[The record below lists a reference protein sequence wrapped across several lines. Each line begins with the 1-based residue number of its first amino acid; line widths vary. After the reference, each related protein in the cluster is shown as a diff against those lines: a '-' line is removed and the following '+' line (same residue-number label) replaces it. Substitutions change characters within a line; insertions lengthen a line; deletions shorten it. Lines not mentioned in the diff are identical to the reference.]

1 MLSEYPYFHF
11 SGGDSGPVN
20 IRVNAM
26 FIRTYTYLC
35 LVLIMVLLNGNPVR
49 DPRAMLYD
57 ALKASEIEN
66 KKSNDEVILNV
77 SGNVY
82 IVERSGTDIILV
94 PASVSNSSSYNTQTV
109 AANDAILIVG
119 AGVSAD
125 NESVTS
131 VTQPSTDDV
140 TSVSDD
146 RVTVVSDS
154 SSCCTQS
161 APPSDTTTVD
171 GKYDM
176 LFRVTA
182 YDAPLAARAY
192 ESINTG
198 QSKTTNQ
205 KSRVSVHLNGGYCYQ
220 FVLMK
225 NPTSKGLPYNITDVT
240 PISCP
245 NGVFP

>member
-1 MLSEYPYFHF
+1 T
-11 SGGDSGPVN
+11 
-20 IRVNAM
+20 A
-26 FIRTYTYLC
+26 T
-35 LVLIMVLLNGNPVR
+35 
-49 DPRAMLYD
+49 A
-57 ALKASEIEN
+57 
-66 KKSNDEVILNV
+66 
-77 SGNVY
+77 
-82 IVERSGTDIILV
+82 
-94 PASVSNSSSYNTQTV
+94 
-109 AANDAILIVG
+109 
-119 AGVSAD
+119 
-125 NESVTS
+125 
-131 VTQPSTDDV
+131 PSTDDV

-171 GKYDM
+171 GKDGVSSEAPDTTSTESGDDQTSTTEPVEPPKENVTADRDINMIIIVFPGIFGFYPYGQMQPAYRDSPLLAPSPMYQLPYEYDM